1 MNQFGIGQSLTRI
14 EDERFLTGKG
24 NYVADI
30 NLPGQTYAHI
40 LRSPHPHARILSID
54 TSNALKVEGVL
65 EVLTGQNV
73 VADGLGGIPCSQLSG
88 DGGMMNG
95 VRTHQ
100 PILAIN
106 EVRFV
111 GEGIAMVIAE
121 TVDQAKSAIELIEVD
136 YAALSFI
143 TEIEQAIEPG
153 ALLVWE
159 QAAENVCFKM
169 ELGDADAVALAMEKA
184 DHIHKVSVRNN
195 RIAACPLEP
204 RATLGDYKQGRFNLH
219 STCQKPHVLRQ
230 LLSGAIFHQPEEKF
244 RITCPDVGG
253 GFGLKGT
260 VYPED
265 ALVLWAAKKV
275 ERPVKWVAER
285 YEAFISDTHAR
296 DQIAVGSLALDAG
309 GNILA
314 LDVSVTANLG
324 AYLSI
329 SALVPTARCAMNLS
343 NVYAIPAIHVVARS
357 VFTHTTPLG
366 PYRGAGLPEAVYL
379 LERLMDVTARKTGR
393 DVIDFRRQNLI
404 KPSDMPYQ
412 TALPYLY
419 DSGDFETIL
428 NISAQNAQLPGFA
441 ERRALSEKYGKL
453 RGIGIGLYIGAITP
467 FNERMEIRINANCD
481 VTVLAGTF
489 SYGQGHATIYAQ
501 MVSEWLGTPPEKVHL
516 VQGDTDRV
524 SQGRGSFGSRSITM
538 GGAALKQ
545 AADIIIEKAQRIAA
559 QMLESAEADIEFVDG
574 VFKVSGTD
582 RSVHLHDVAHRAFAP
597 LGLPSGSGIG
607 LEGTGY
613 FDGPFNFPNG
623 SHICE
628 VEVDPVTGKVDV
640 KNYIAVDDIGTVVN
654 PLLAAGQIHGGIAQ
668 GLGQALQENMVFDK
682 KTGQI
687 LSGSLMDYQLPRAAD
702 MPYFQVE
709 FHEAP
714 TETNPLGVKGAGEN
728 GCLPSPPALIN
739 AILDALSPLGVTDL
753 EMPVTSEHIW
763 QAIQAAAN

>member
-1 MNQFGIGQSLTRI
+1 
-14 EDERFLTGKG
+14 
-24 NYVADI
+24 
-30 NLPGQTYAHI
+30 
-40 LRSPHPHARILSID
+40 
-54 TSNALKVEGVL
+54 
-65 EVLTGQNV
+65 
-73 VADGLGGIPCSQLSG
+73 
-88 DGGMMNG
+88 
-95 VRTHQ
+95 
-100 PILAIN
+100 
-106 EVRFV
+106 
-111 GEGIAMVIAE
+111 
-121 TVDQAKSAIELIEVD
+121 
-136 YAALSFI
+136 
-143 TEIEQAIEPG
+143 
-153 ALLVWE
+153 
-159 QAAENVCFKM
+159 
-169 ELGDADAVALAMEKA
+169 
-184 DHIHKVSVRNN
+184 
-195 RIAACPLEP
+195 
-204 RATLGDYKQGRFNLH
+204 
-219 STCQKPHVLRQ
+219 
-230 LLSGAIFHQPEEKF
+230 
-244 RITCPDVGG
+244 
-253 GFGLKGT
+253 
-260 VYPED
+260 
-265 ALVLWAAKKV
+265 
-275 ERPVKWVAER
+275 
-285 YEAFISDTHAR
+285 
-296 DQIAVGSLALDAG
+296 
-309 GNILA
+309 
-314 LDVSVTANLG
+314 
-324 AYLSI
+324 
-329 SALVPTARCAMNLS
+329 
-343 NVYAIPAIHVVARS
+343 
-357 VFTHTTPLG
+357 
-366 PYRGAGLPEAVYL
+366 
-379 LERLMDVTARKTGR
+379 
-393 DVIDFRRQNLI
+393 
-404 KPSDMPYQ
+404 
-412 TALPYLY
+412 
-419 DSGDFETIL
+419 
-428 NISAQNAQLPGFA
+428 
-441 ERRALSEKYGKL
+441 
-453 RGIGIGLYIGAITP
+453 
-467 FNERMEIRINANCD
+467 
-481 VTVLAGTF
+481 
-489 SYGQGHATIYAQ
+489 